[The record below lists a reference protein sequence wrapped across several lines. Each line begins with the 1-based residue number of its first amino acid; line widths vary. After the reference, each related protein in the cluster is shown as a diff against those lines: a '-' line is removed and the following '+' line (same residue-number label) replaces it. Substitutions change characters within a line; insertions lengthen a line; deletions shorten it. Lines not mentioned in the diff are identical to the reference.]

1 MAEASASRVPDLT
14 APAALLDHH
23 AYYRLLRGDGP
34 VHYLPRQGFWLVL
47 DHAAVKQALD
57 RPDLFSTAPYQEID
71 TILLAAGPPRHREVR
86 RRVAGLFSVERMSRL
101 VDIASVTAAAR
112 LAQHF
117 DVVADY
123 GVPISHAVAAE
134 LIGFDAAAFDVAA
147 QSARQTATL
156 ARGHLTLIRTLDAL
170 ADDARLFPSL
180 IGLGASPAE
189 ARGLIRLL
197 WLASTT
203 TTERVIT
210 RAVLTLIEQ
219 PDVRS
224 ALITDRT
231 LLPAFLDEVLRL
243 HPPQL
248 MLPRR
253 TITDVSLGGVSI
265 PADAEVRLCIAAANR
280 DPAVFGAPDRL
291 HLDRAPRL
299 HFTFG
304 AGIHRCL
311 GTALIRNLIAAAIT
325 TLLDRMPDFEL
336 ARPLVSTDRV
346 ATAIDLYMT
355 RLPIRGGA
363 VSTRTELAGQS
374 A

>member
-1 MAEASASRVPDLT
+1 MPDLA
-14 APAALLDHH
+14 APAALVDHH
-23 AYYRLLRGDGP
+23 AYYRLLRREGP

-57 RPDLFSTAPYQEID
+57 RADLFSSAPYEEID
-71 TILLAAGPPRHREVR
+71 AILLAAGPPRHREVR
-86 RRVAGLFSVERMSRL
+86 RRVAGLFTAERMRRL
-101 VDIASVTAAAR
+101 VDIASATAATSIAR
-112 LAQHF
+112 QF

-123 GVPISHAVAAE
+123 GVPISYAVAAE
-134 LIGFDAAAFDVAA
+134 LIGFDTAAFTVAA

-156 ARGHLTLIRTLDAL
+156 ARGHLTLIRTLDGL
-170 ADDARLFPSL
+170 ADGARLFPSL
-180 IGLGASPAE
+180 IGLGASPVE

-253 TITDVSLGGVSI
+253 TTVAASLAGISI
-265 PADAEVRLCIAAANR
+265 RADADVRLCIAAANR
-280 DPAVFGAPDRL
+280 DPTLFDAPDRL
-291 HLDRAPRL
+291 LLDRPPRL

-311 GTALIRNLIAAAIT
+311 GTALTRNLVAAAIT
-325 TLLDRMPDFEL
+325 TLLDRIPDFEL
-336 ARPLVSTDRV
+336 ARPLVPTDRV
-346 ATAIDLYMT
+346 ATAIDLYQT
-355 RLPIRGGA
+355 RLPIRAGSA
-363 VSTRTELAGQS
+363 PSRSEPVGQS